1 MPNRCRICSQSTLTF
16 RFETMGYAIVQCS
29 ECGVAQTSEIPSA
42 EALENIYSNWYFDHK
57 KYQLDQGATKEMKRR
72 MAVLS
77 QLGVVPG
84 ASVLDAGCATGD
96 FLSVAKEKYR
106 MYGVDVSQ
114 SAIEIA
120 RYRNPDIDHRIFAS
134 EIYDV
139 AIEKKSLDA
148 VVLWDVI
155 EHVSDP
161 ERLVRFLASLLKP
174 EGKLCLSTPNMASV
188 MARLAGRRWAFMTP
202 PEHQFFFG
210 PKGIR
215 YLLHNCG
222 LSAIYNKCK
231 GKWTSI
237 GFVAYKLGRVMH
249 EMPGAIL
256 TLTKQSKVGNIPIY
270 VPSNDIMYIGA
281 VKKSDGLN
289 ARPLEKDNQR

>member
-1 MPNRCRICSQSTLTF
+1 
-16 RFETMGYAIVQCS
+16 MGYTIVQCS
-29 ECGVAQTSEIPSA
+29 ECGVAQTSVIPNT
-42 EALENIYSNWYFDHK
+42 EELEKIYSNRYFDHK

-77 QLGVVPG
+77 QLDVTPG

-96 FLSVAKEKYR
+96 FLSVAKKKYR

-114 SAIEIA
+114 SAIDIA
-120 RYRNPDIDHRIFAS
+120 CHRNPDIDHRIFAS
-134 EIYDV
+134 EIYDA

-161 ERLVRFLASLLKP
+161 GRLVRFLASLLKP

-210 PKGIR
+210 PEGIS
-215 YLLHNCG
+215 YLLRSCG
-222 LSAIYNKCK
+222 LSTTYKKCK
-231 GKWTSI
+231 GKWTSL

-249 EMPGAIL
+249 DMPSAVL
-256 TLTKQSKVGNIPIY
+256 TLTKESGFGNIPIY
-270 VPSNDIMYIGA
+270 VPSNDIMYVGA
-281 VKKSDGLN
+281 VKRAMD
-289 ARPLEKDNQR
+289 